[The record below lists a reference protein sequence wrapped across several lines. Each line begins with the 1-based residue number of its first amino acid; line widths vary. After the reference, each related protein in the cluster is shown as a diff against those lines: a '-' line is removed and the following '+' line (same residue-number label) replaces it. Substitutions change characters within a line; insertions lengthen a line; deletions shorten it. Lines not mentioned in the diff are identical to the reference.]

1 MCKPIDSAVFHL
13 GCVCIASPTTTS
25 STGNCSRRTN
35 INKAVAT
42 TVTYCFYYYG
52 WFSQMTDTL
61 VLKIVLLVWFGTAV
75 EFELHLSAVYILL
88 LLFLTA
94 SLFSSLLKN

>member
-1 MCKPIDSAVFHL
+1 MCKPIDSAVFHCE
-13 GCVCIASPTTTS
+13 CVCIASSATTS
-25 STGNCSRRTN
+25 STGNCSSRTN
-35 INKAVAT
+35 INKALAT

-61 VLKIVLLVWFGTAV
+61 VLKIVLLVSFGTAV
-75 EFELHLSAVYILL
+75 ELELLLSAVHILL

-94 SLFSSLLKN
+94 SSFSSLLKN